1 MARCGRGR
9 ILRIGFGD
17 PPLTPGS
24 AVLTVSKGM
33 EVTRVKELGRRTFG
47 CIKVLL
53 QSTL

>member
-24 AVLTVSKGM
+24 AVLTVSK
-33 EVTRVKELGRRTFG
+33 VTRVKELGRRTFG